1 MKPVTLLYG
10 LLLCCLQTTFAQV
23 HPGNLAID
31 EQSDI
36 DSFAYTSIDGDL
48 IIQEKSAGAIVDLH
62 ELLTLTSING
72 NLIIISNETLSNL
85 DGLSNLSN
93 IGFGSIT
100 ISNNTVLNNIDGLSK
115 ITEITERLVI
125 ENNTMLDNLN
135 GLSNVTRLDGF
146 EGFSL
151 QVKRNPKL
159 SNVCGIIP
167 ILTYD
172 PSYVQVYPSINSNS
186 ANTSSVQDIIANCN
200 TCNIYEGNLILTSQA
215 QVDTFDYCE
224 ITGNLTIQEDVA
236 GDITDL
242 SSLATLEIL
251 GGGLYI
257 KSNTS
262 ITNLDAFHNLK
273 TINGSLELSKNA
285 ILANIDGLSGLEII
299 KGNLVISINKKITSL
314 SAFNTLTTLNGN
326 LNLLA
331 NDGLTDLDGFV
342 NLKQIG
348 GFLEIKGHRS
358 MVSFTGLSNLTT
370 IGTDIRI
377 IGNDLSNLDGLAKLN
392 EIKGNLE
399 LTNNFKL
406 SDIHV
411 FANVFSIKELRIK
424 NNNLTDLSGFSG
436 LKDAGAIIL
445 NNCDIIN
452 LNDLSNLTSLT
463 NRLVLYNNK
472 NLENISGISNAIGK
486 NIIQLEI
493 GGNPNLRSLS
503 GLENL
508 EIISSFVSIFNN
520 QKLKNLDAL
529 SNMTK
534 ITKNLGIRHNPGLE
548 NACGIVQL
556 LENETAVGGLTIIET
571 NGVNTSTVETIIE
584 YCDTNRIFNGD
595 ITISTQKDVDTFKY
609 AKIIGNLTIQ
619 ESSAAAIRNLDGL
632 ASLTSVLG
640 NILIKNN
647 VALSTLDGLTSLNTV
662 EGEFV
667 LDTNYTITELGDFR
681 YLRSIGGKLS
691 VMNNQSLKNID
702 GFSSL
707 RVVYGD
713 IIIRNNKRLTNI
725 NGLSSINFPVRSRI
739 YSGIYIDNNQN
750 LINIDG
756 LIGMGIVPGDV
767 SITANPVLKTLDGL
781 SNIYAIQ
788 DRLVIR
794 DNTGLEDACG
804 ILHLVEGRRYQQ
816 PLYPRNSGSE
826 IENNGNIYTSKI
838 AVIESCNKI
847 LNGDITLTS
856 QAEVDAF
863 DYNIVKGRLTIA
875 ESVSGNITNID
886 ALQTLKEVGSL
897 HIINNRLLENL
908 NGFDNLWK
916 ITDNIGDILVL
927 DTNNRLP
934 NDGTDIINE
943 FFCLRIIG
951 GNPIPGPR
959 GQLILVPYGVIGGGE
974 VVKIRSNLSDPFTSI
989 TQISPEYPCEPIQPK
1004 NVFENRDG
1012 KSYARSDEN
1021 IIIEKL
1027 PAQIKSKEKI
1037 ILYPTI
1043 IEGNSVTLSGI
1054 KNNFTYSVFS
1064 ASVQLIDSEEVKS
1077 GTQEKTIVFDKQ
1089 LTSGMYF
1096 LRIQE
1101 EGGKIN
1107 TLRFVVK

>member
-1 MKPVTLLYG
+1 MKNSTLLYI
-10 LLLCCLQTTFAQV
+10 LILCCLHTTFAQV
-23 HPGNLAID
+23 YPGNLTID

-36 DSFAYTSIDGDL
+36 DLFDYTSVDGDL
-48 IIQEKSAGAIVDLH
+48 VIQEKSPGAIVDLN
-62 ELLTLTSING
+62 ELLMLTSIKG
-72 NLIIISNETLSNL
+72 NLKVISNETLSNL

-125 ENNTMLDNLN
+125 ENNAMLDNLN

-159 SNVCGIIP
+159 SNACGIIP
-167 ILTYD
+167 IIAYD

-200 TCNIYEGNLILTSQA
+200 TCKIYEGNLILTSQA

-242 SSLATLEIL
+242 SSLATLETL

-299 KGNLVISINKKITSL
+299 NGNLVISINKKITSL
-314 SAFNTLTTLNGN
+314 RAFNTLTTLNGN

-331 NDGLTDLDGFV
+331 NEGLTDLDGFV

-411 FANVFSIKELRIK
+411 FANILSIKELRIK
-424 NNNLTDLSGFSG
+424 NNNLSNFSGFSG
-436 LKDAGAIIL
+436 LKEAGAIIL

-452 LNDLSNLTSLT
+452 LNDLSNLTSLA

-508 EIISSFVSIFNN
+508 ERIDGLISIFNN
-520 QKLKNLDAL
+520 SQLADVDGLQNTKTVTKTL
-529 SNMTK
+529 K
-534 ITKNLGIRHNPGLE
+534 ITNNRSLE
-548 NACGIVQL
+548 NACGVVHL
-556 LENETAVGGLTIIET
+556 LKTVNAVGGGITIE
-571 NGVNTSTVETIIE
+571 NNAAQTSTVNSILVACYKT
-584 YCDTNRIFNGD
+584 FVGD
-595 ITISTQKDVDTFKY
+595 I
-609 AKIIGNLTIQ
+609 
-619 ESSAAAIRNLDGL
+619 
-632 ASLTSVLG
+632 
-640 NILIKNN
+640 
-647 VALSTLDGLTSLNTV
+647 
-662 EGEFV
+662 
-667 LDTNYTITELGDFR
+667 
-681 YLRSIGGKLS
+681 
-691 VMNNQSLKNID
+691 M
-702 GFSSL
+702 
-707 RVVYGD
+707 
-713 IIIRNNKRLTNI
+713 
-725 NGLSSINFPVRSRI
+725 
-739 YSGIYIDNNQN
+739 
-750 LINIDG
+750 
-756 LIGMGIVPGDV
+756 
-767 SITANPVLKTLDGL
+767 
-781 SNIYAIQ
+781 
-788 DRLVIR
+788 
-794 DNTGLEDACG
+794 
-804 ILHLVEGRRYQQ
+804 
-816 PLYPRNSGSE
+816 
-826 IENNGNIYTSKI
+826 
-838 AVIESCNKI
+838 
-847 LNGDITLTS
+847 LTS
-856 QAEVDAF
+856 QAEVDDF
-863 DYNIVKGRLTIA
+863 DYEIVKGRITIA
-875 ESVSGNITNID
+875 ESIAGNITNLD
-886 ALQTLKEVGSL
+886 ALKTLKKVGSI
-897 HIINNRLLENL
+897 HIINNIGLQSFSGIGELQKFTNPGKEVFVLDSNTSISVEDTYFIAHYFLCRGILRPLI
-908 NGFDNLWK
+908 GFSKSSGNRSEAQAKSNSESEVLRFPQVKVRFNVSDQFMIIREVPSGFICKEGPRNPFSNEEGEEGGDSK
-916 ITDNIGDILVL
+916 FIDVIGKNTDN
-927 DTNNRLP
+927 
-934 NDGTDIINE
+934 E
-943 FFCLRIIG
+943 
-951 GNPIPGPR
+951 
-959 GQLILVPYGVIGGGE
+959 
-974 VVKIRSNLSDPFTSI
+974 
-989 TQISPEYPCEPIQPK
+989 
-1004 NVFENRDG
+1004 
-1012 KSYARSDEN
+1012 
-1021 IIIEKL
+1021 
-1027 PAQIKSKEKI
+1027 I

-1043 IEGNSVTLSGI
+1043 IEGNSITLSGV
-1054 KNNFTYSVFS
+1054 KNNFKYTIYSATAVL
-1064 ASVQLIDSEEVKS
+1064 VDSENVKS
-1077 GTQEKTIVFDKQ
+1077 DTEEKTIVFNKQ
-1089 LTSGMYF
+1089 LTTGMYF
-1096 LRIQE
+1096 LRIEQ
-1101 EGGKIN
+1101 EGGKNN
-1107 TLRFVVK
+1107 TLRFIVK

>member
-1 MKPVTLLYG
+1 
-10 LLLCCLQTTFAQV
+10 
-23 HPGNLAID
+23 
-31 EQSDI
+31 
-36 DSFAYTSIDGDL
+36 
-48 IIQEKSAGAIVDLH
+48 
-62 ELLTLTSING
+62 
-72 NLIIISNETLSNL
+72 
-85 DGLSNLSN
+85 
-93 IGFGSIT
+93 
-100 ISNNTVLNNIDGLSK
+100 
-115 ITEITERLVI
+115 
-125 ENNTMLDNLN
+125 MLDNLN
-135 GLSNVTRLDGF
+135 GLSNVARLDGF

-159 SNVCGIIP
+159 SNACGIIP
-167 ILTYD
+167 IITYD

-200 TCNIYEGNLILTSQA
+200 TCKIYEGNLILTSQA

-242 SSLATLEIL
+242 SSLATLETL
-251 GGGLYI
+251 GGGLYF

-273 TINGSLELSKNA
+273 MINGSLELSKNA

-299 KGNLVISINKKITSL
+299 NGNLVISINKKITSL
-314 SAFNTLTTLNGN
+314 RAFNTLTTLNGN

-331 NDGLTDLDGFV
+331 NEGLTDLDGFV

-377 IGNDLSNLDGLAKLN
+377 IGNDLSNLDGLTKLN

-406 SDIHV
+406 SDINV

-445 NNCDIIN
+445 NNCDITN
-452 LNDLSNLTSLT
+452 LNDLSNLTSLA

-493 GGNPNLRSLS
+493 GGNPNLRSLT

-534 ITKNLGIRHNPGLE
+534 ITKNLGIRHNSGLE

-595 ITISTQKDVDTFKY
+595 ITILTQKDVDTFKY

-662 EGEFV
+662 EGEF
-667 LDTNYTITELGDFR
+667 
-681 YLRSIGGKLS
+681 
-691 VMNNQSLKNID
+691 
-702 GFSSL
+702 
-707 RVVYGD
+707 
-713 IIIRNNKRLTNI
+713 
-725 NGLSSINFPVRSRI
+725 
-739 YSGIYIDNNQN
+739 
-750 LINIDG
+750 
-756 LIGMGIVPGDV
+756 
-767 SITANPVLKTLDGL
+767 A
-781 SNIYAIQ
+781 
-788 DRLVIR
+788 
-794 DNTGLEDACG
+794 
-804 ILHLVEGRRYQQ
+804 
-816 PLYPRNSGSE
+816 
-826 IENNGNIYTSKI
+826 
-838 AVIESCNKI
+838 
-847 LNGDITLTS
+847 
-856 QAEVDAF
+856 
-863 DYNIVKGRLTIA
+863 
-875 ESVSGNITNID
+875 
-886 ALQTLKEVGSL
+886 
-897 HIINNRLLENL
+897 
-908 NGFDNLWK
+908 
-916 ITDNIGDILVL
+916 
-927 DTNNRLP
+927 
-934 NDGTDIINE
+934 
-943 FFCLRIIG
+943 
-951 GNPIPGPR
+951 
-959 GQLILVPYGVIGGGE
+959 
-974 VVKIRSNLSDPFTSI
+974 KIRSNLSDPFTSI
-989 TQISPEYPCEPIQPK
+989 TQISPEYLCEPIQPE

-1043 IEGNSVTLSGI
+1043 IDGNSVTLSGI

-1101 EGGKIN
+1101 EGGKIVI
-1107 TLRFVVK
+1107 LRFMVK